1 MQRICF
7 IFEKGNP
14 HVNYAEDK
22 LSMNEQVDKAAI
34 DCNTLEC
41 VSTMSSTYLQALKL
55 FADRNGVLDQWKFII
70 KHADGTDED
79 VTNNTEK
86 AFAMMASAIDRL
98 FMIGWDN
105 DDYTALQESLKKDA
119 EI

>member
-1 MQRICF
+1 MQRICL

-14 HVNYAEDK
+14 HVAYAEDK
-22 LSMNEQVDKAAI
+22 LSMDEQVDKAAI

-41 VSTMSSTYLQALKL
+41 VSTMSTTYLQALKL
-55 FADRNGVLDQWKFII
+55 FANAKGVLDEWKFII
-70 KHADGTDED
+70 KHADGTAED

-86 AFAMMASAIDRL
+86 AFAMMASALDRL
-98 FMIGWDN
+98 FMIGISN
-105 DDYTALQESLKKDA
+105 DDCTAPQERLMRDV